1 MAGQG
6 NKNRISARE
15 ATPAILEKIDIKSAQ
30 TGSKDSVSVVNGT
43 SRVLY
48 WESVLAD
55 GIRASVTFT
64 DAGNTLK
71 TSKLTR
77 RGRRPTA
84 KKISDVEGLPI
95 QGNEEV
101 YLKFTDNLCNTLSFG
116 KEKNNRDE

>member
-48 WESVLAD
+48 WESV
-55 GIRASVTFT
+55 
-64 DAGNTLK
+64 
-71 TSKLTR
+71 
-77 RGRRPTA
+77 
-84 KKISDVEGLPI
+84 
-95 QGNEEV
+95 
-101 YLKFTDNLCNTLSFG
+101 
-116 KEKNNRDE
+116 